1 MYPYEFAYWLKGY
14 FELSNSSNLS
24 EEQVKIIKEHLQ
36 KVFSVNSG
44 TAGIQMHPDEF
55 VYWLKDYLVKAA
67 TYADIDSLLKGVP
80 LNNSNLSEEKVNTI
94 KEYLQKVFSFSSG
107 TSGGLSPSSS
117 GSSGIQAFSGTC

>member
-36 KVFSVNSG
+36 KVFSVSSG

-55 VYWLKDYLVKAA
+55 VYWLKDYFE
-67 TYADIDSLLKGVP
+67 

-94 KEYLQKVFSFSSG
+94 KEHLQKVFSFSSG

>member
-36 KVFSVNSG
+36 KVFSVSSG

-55 VYWLKDYLVKAA
+55 VYWLKGYFEL
-67 TYADIDSLLKGVP
+67 S
-80 LNNSNLSEEKVNTI
+80 NSSNLSEEQVKIYHQVVRVLLEFKHLAVLVND
-94 KEYLQKVFSFSSG
+94 
-107 TSGGLSPSSS
+107 
-117 GSSGIQAFSGTC
+117 

>member
-36 KVFSVNSG
+36 KVFSSG
-44 TAGIQMHPDEF
+44 TAAIKVDGADEF
-55 VYWLKDYLVKAA
+55 VYWLKDYLE
-67 TYADIDSLLKGVP
+67 
-80 LNNSNLSEEKVNTI
+80 LNNSNLSERQVRTI
-94 KEYLQKVFSFSSG
+94 EEHLQKVFSFSSG

-117 GSSGIQAFSGTC
+117 GTSGIQAFSGTC